1 MAGLGFKRANVTN
14 QHIPKMKDRLLI
26 LALSCSLVGIA
37 AVYFLAASMEPPEV
51 PIWELESHP
60 GEAVKIRG
68 GVERLSVSDNGTV
81 FLTIS
86 DSKSSVGAIFF
97 TRQAQKMPEIA
108 LLEEGATVCIIGRVS
123 SYKGRTEILGDKL
136 C

>member
-1 MAGLGFKRANVTN
+1 
-14 QHIPKMKDRLLI
+14 MKDPLLV

-37 AVYFLAASMEPPEV
+37 AVYFLAASMEPSEV
-51 PIWELESHP
+51 PIWEIESHP

-68 GVERLSVSDNGTV
+68 LVERLSVTDNGTV

-86 DSKSSVGAIFF
+86 DSENIANAVFF
-97 TRQAQKMPEIA
+97 QRQAQKSPEIA
-108 LLEEGATVCIIGRVS
+108 LLDKGAPVCIIGRVS
-123 SYKGRTEILGDKL
+123 SYKGTTEILGDKL